1 MSNRRD
7 FLKKAGGLALLTI
20 VPRSVLGGTK
30 FVAPSD
36 QLTKGI
42 IGVGGIGK
50 SSYHFTSNDACRL
63 VAVCDV
69 DRKHLESAIALGRK
83 KFDKTLESYHD
94 YRDLITDPNVDIV
107 HIATPPHWHGIM
119 AVEAAKAGK
128 DIWCEKPM
136 TRTIGEG
143 KRVVEAVRQN
153 GRIFRLNTWFRFK
166 DTFYGLGTTVEPLK
180 KLVDSGL
187 LGWPLKV
194 TISGATGFTWKFFWV
209 GQENLKPQS
218 VPEELDYDMWLG
230 PAPYKPYNKHR
241 VHATFRGYWDYDG
254 GGLTDMG
261 QHYMDPVQY
270 LLGKDDTSPVKIE
283 VDAPQQHPDAVGI
296 WRKIVYT
303 YDDGCQIVLEGEG
316 YESKGKVPYI
326 EGPLGKVYQ
335 GFECTIPD
343 VMEKIAEMPDPEPQN
358 TDFLAC
364 VRNREPFAL
373 DELKG
378 HRSSTLVNLG
388 ACALRLNR
396 TLHFDPDKQLFVGD
410 EAANR
415 LIDQPMRTPWKISK
429 RSLSPR
435 RMEMVSSTVGS
446 STCTGWKRRSR
457 AASFS
462 IYLRYSSIVV
472 APISCSSPRASAGF
486 NILEASIAPSAPPAP
501 MIVCSSSMKSRILPA
516 ARTS

>member
-143 KRVVEAVRQN
+143 KRVVEAVR
-153 GRIFRLNTWFRFK
+153 
-166 DTFYGLGTTVEPLK
+166 
-180 KLVDSGL
+180 
-187 LGWPLKV
+187 
-194 TISGATGFTWKFFWV
+194 V
-209 GQENLKPQS
+209 GQENLKPQP

-415 LIDQPMRTPWKISK
+415 LIDQPMRTPWKI
-429 RSLSPR
+429 
-435 RMEMVSSTVGS
+435 
-446 STCTGWKRRSR
+446 
-457 AASFS
+457 
-462 IYLRYSSIVV
+462 
-472 APISCSSPRASAGF
+472 
-486 NILEASIAPSAPPAP
+486 
-501 MIVCSSSMKSRILPA
+501 
-516 ARTS
+516 

>member
-1 MSNRRD
+1 
-7 FLKKAGGLALLTI
+7 
-20 VPRSVLGGTK
+20 
-30 FVAPSD
+30 
-36 QLTKGI
+36 
-42 IGVGGIGK
+42 
-50 SSYHFTSNDACRL
+50 
-63 VAVCDV
+63 
-69 DRKHLESAIALGRK
+69 
-83 KFDKTLESYHD
+83 
-94 YRDLITDPNVDIV
+94 
-107 HIATPPHWHGIM
+107 
-119 AVEAAKAGK
+119 
-128 DIWCEKPM
+128 
-136 TRTIGEG
+136 
-143 KRVVEAVRQN
+143 
-153 GRIFRLNTWFRFK
+153 
-166 DTFYGLGTTVEPLK
+166 
-180 KLVDSGL
+180 
-187 LGWPLKV
+187 
-194 TISGATGFTWKFFWV
+194 V

-396 TLHFDPDKQLFVGD
+396 TLYFDPDKQLFVGD

-415 LIDQPMRTPWKISK
+415 LIDQPMRTPWKI
-429 RSLSPR
+429 
-435 RMEMVSSTVGS
+435 
-446 STCTGWKRRSR
+446 
-457 AASFS
+457 
-462 IYLRYSSIVV
+462 
-472 APISCSSPRASAGF
+472 
-486 NILEASIAPSAPPAP
+486 
-501 MIVCSSSMKSRILPA
+501 
-516 ARTS
+516 